1 MDIIREAIVEI
12 LAKHAPQTVRQVF
25 YAQVVLGVIEKTEAE
40 YKQTVVRL
48 LIRCAGTAMS
58 IGTTSPT

>member
-25 YAQVVLGVIEKTEAE
+25 YALVVLGVIEKTEAE

-48 LIRCAGTAMS
+48 LDQMRWTAMS